1 MPTFLVTSK
10 MSPELRAR
18 VQASVQGR
26 RAAPGARLKARS
38 ISLLRVSAVTLLVVT
53 VWTAIALRARAV
65 ERLEAE
71 RRLLIERVERESLG
85 LTERDRRIVDRVTT
99 FLQAASGT
107 YAGDTV
113 DEALRTSGSLAS
125 VLARPSVYL
134 RAPLAS
140 LAGADSLARA
150 ASVSFNDALV
160 LCLLEPPA
168 ARTEKSLLSRAKSA
182 YAGGE
187 RARAAAHVERLSDAL
202 VGLPYL
208 SREWAAQV
216 RSAENS
222 FALERLDQ
230 RLSRAPLAGAR
241 RAAKAELLLFAIDEP
256 GEAGVPAEL
265 DGERPHQVRIGVV
278 DLTADKVLLRLRR
291 KVDPSWISSNARAEF
306 ASGIDS
312 CGLALDVHAAVSAN
326 SGHG

>member
-38 ISLLRVSAVTLLVVT
+38 ISLLRVSAVTVVVVL
-53 VWTAIALRARAV
+53 VWTAIALRARAAD
-65 ERLEAE
+65 RLEAE

-85 LTERDRRIVDRVTT
+85 LTERDRRIVDRVTS
-99 FLQAASGT
+99 FLQAASGN
-107 YAGDTV
+107 YPGDSV
-113 DEALRTSGSLAS
+113 DEALRSSGSLAA

-140 LAGADSLARA
+140 LSGADSLSRA
-150 ASVSFNDALV
+150 AAVSFNDALV
-160 LCLLEPPA
+160 LCLVDPPG
-168 ARTEKSLLSRAKSA
+168 ARTEKSLLSRARSA

-202 VGLPYL
+202 VGLPFL
-208 SREWAAQV
+208 SREWVAEV

-222 FALERLDQ
+222 YALERLDQ
-230 RLSRAPLAGAR
+230 HFSRAPLSGAK

-256 GEAGVPAEL
+256 GEAGGPTEL
-265 DGERPHQVRIGVV
+265 DGERPHQVRFGMV
-278 DLTADKVLLRLRR
+278 DLAADKVLLQLRR

-326 SGHG
+326 SVHG